1 MSFAAYRD
9 PPPRPDCPQCDD
21 LRYEIEQLRIQLG
34 QQTDLLTRH
43 AIARAYR
50 LTPKGAD
57 ILTKLYG
64 AYPRPVLRY
73 DLERTTLDPW
83 ADEDRVTADNLVSVY
98 VSRIRKALPPNSVL
112 TLHSHG
118 YQLSESGHAAVRQ
131 VMEAQG

>member
-34 QQTDLLTRH
+34 QQPDLLTRH

-64 AYPRPVLRY
+64 AYHDRSSDMTWSGRPSTRGPM
-73 DLERTTLDPW
+73 RTG
-83 ADEDRVTADNLVSVY
+83 
-98 VSRIRKALPPNSVL
+98 SRRITS
-112 TLHSHG
+112 
-118 YQLSESGHAAVRQ
+118 
-131 VMEAQG
+131 